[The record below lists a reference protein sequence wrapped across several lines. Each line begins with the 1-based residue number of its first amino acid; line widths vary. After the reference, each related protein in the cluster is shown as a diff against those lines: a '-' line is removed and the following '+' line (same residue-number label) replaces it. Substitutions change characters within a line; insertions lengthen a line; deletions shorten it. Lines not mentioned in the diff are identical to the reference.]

1 MNQIFHYP
9 LWIWMGCSAFNLV
22 IFLIFLHDYKILTE
36 RSMSRAK
43 GYNVIISTNE
53 FIPWVFLAAPL
64 LGVFAT
70 FAIIKNLII
79 VQRPFNLE
87 DESN

>member
-1 MNQIFHYP
+1 
-9 LWIWMGCSAFNLV
+9 
-22 IFLIFLHDYKILTE
+22 
-36 RSMSRAK
+36 MSRAK